1 MNVVIDTNVFIS
13 SFFGGNPRSIIDLWK
28 NQKVTL
34 CLSKEILDE
43 YVDVLERL
51 DLDRELVGEL
61 LSLFAAGR
69 NILFSV
75 STPALSVVREDPD
88 DDKFINCA
96 VALKA
101 EAIIT
106 GDKALLNVREYSGIR
121 IVTPRQFLDE
131 I

>member
-1 MNVVIDTNVFIS
+1 MNVVVDTNVFRS
-13 SFFGGNPRSIIDLWK
+13 SFFGGNPGSIIDLWK
-28 NQKVTL
+28 NRKVTL

-51 DLDRELVGEL
+51 DLDRELIGDL
-61 LSLFAAGR
+61 LSLFAAGC

-96 VALKA
+96 LALKA
-101 EAIIT
+101 EAIIA
-106 GDKALLNVREYSGIR
+106 GDRALLNVRVYRGIR

-131 I
+131 L

>member
-13 SFFGGNPRSIIDLWK
+13 SFFGGNPGSIIDLWK
-28 NQKVTL
+28 NRNVTL

>member
-13 SFFGGNPRSIIDLWK
+13 SFFGGNPRAIIDLWK
-28 NQKVTL
+28 NRKVTL

-43 YVDVLERL
+43 YVDVLKRL
-51 DLDRELVGEL
+51 DLDSKLVKEL
-61 LSLFAAGR
+61 LSFFAGGR

-75 STPALSVVREDPD
+75 STPDLSVVREDPD

-101 EAIIT
+101 EAVIT
-106 GDKALLNVREYSGIR
+106 GDKALLNIREYSGIK

-131 I
+131 L